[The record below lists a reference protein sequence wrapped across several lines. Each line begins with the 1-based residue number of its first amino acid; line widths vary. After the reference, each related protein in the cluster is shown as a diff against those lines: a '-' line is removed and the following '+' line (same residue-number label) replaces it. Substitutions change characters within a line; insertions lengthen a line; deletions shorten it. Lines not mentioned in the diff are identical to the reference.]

1 MKLAAVVAT
10 ALLAVELAGWAWVL
24 GQQARI
30 NGAADYE
37 REEKP
42 VVYDRPGGHW
52 VIQDGRMWWESE
64 DGACTYLTD
73 NEGAE

>member
-1 MKLAAVVAT
+1 MKLAAAAAA
-10 ALLAVELAGWAWVL
+10 ALLAVELAGWAWLL

-30 NGAADYE
+30 NGAVYYG

-42 VVYDRPGGHW
+42 AVYDRPGGHW
-52 VIQDGRMWWESE
+52 VIQDDRMWWESE

-73 NEGAE
+73 NESAE